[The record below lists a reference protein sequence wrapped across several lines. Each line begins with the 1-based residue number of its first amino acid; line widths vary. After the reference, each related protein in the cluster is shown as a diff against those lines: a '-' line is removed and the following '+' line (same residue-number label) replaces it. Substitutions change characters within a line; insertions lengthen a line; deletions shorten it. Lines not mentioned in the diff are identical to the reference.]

1 MNIELPYGKQ
11 QLSLTFDSD
20 EQQFMLLEPKEPPN
34 DAIRLALAAPIGSP
48 RLHEMVRSGQT
59 VAIVTS
65 DITRTCPTHLL
76 LPALMD
82 ELTEAGI
89 KDEDV
94 QLIFALG
101 SHRAHT
107 AEEKTKLAGP
117 EMASRLSLLD
127 SDPRQTVFVGTTSR
141 GTRIEA
147 FTPVVE
153 ADFRIALGNVEP
165 HYFAGYSG
173 GSKAV
178 VPGVCSLTT
187 IQDNHA
193 MMVQERAS
201 AGVLDGNPVR
211 EDLEEGAAL
220 IGLDYILNVIV
231 DANHRVIAAAAGHPV
246 EAHRWLC
253 QVLDYH
259 RKVPVKQQAD
269 IVIVSAGGFPK
280 DLNLYQAQKALE
292 NAAAAVRPGG
302 CIVWLA
308 ECPDGLGNPVFEEWL
323 VGATADDIL
332 TRIQQRFVL
341 GGHKAAA
348 IATVLKKAS
357 VTLVSSLPPELI
369 EDCGLRPFADFD
381 LALEAALGDAG
392 PDPVITVIPSGSAV
406 LPATRVPPSANL
418 EDVVAAQ

>member
-1 MNIELPYGKQ
+1 MEFKLPYGQQ
-11 QLSLTFDSD
+11 QLNLTLEGDG
-20 EQQFMLLEPKEPPN
+20 QQFMLLEPNEPPY
-34 DAIRLALAAPIGSP
+34 DLVRLSLAAPIGSP
-48 RLHEMVRSGQT
+48 RLRELVQPGQT

-65 DITRTCPTHLL
+65 DITRTCPSHLL
-76 LPALMD
+76 LPAVMD
-82 ELTEAGI
+82 ELAEAGI

-101 SHRAHT
+101 SHRSHT
-107 AEEKTKLAGP
+107 AEERIKLTGR
-117 EMASRLSLLD
+117 EMAARLTLLD
-127 SDPRQTVFVGTTSR
+127 SDPNQTVYVGTTSR

-147 FTPVVE
+147 FKPVVD

-173 GSKAV
+173 GSKAL
-178 VPGVCSLTT
+178 VPGVCSLAT

-193 MMVQERAS
+193 MMVHERAT

-220 IGLDYILNVIV
+220 IGLDYLLNVIV
-231 DANHRVIAAAAGHPV
+231 DANHSIIAAAAGHPF

-253 QVLDYH
+253 QVLDYQ
-259 RKVPVKQQAD
+259 RKVVVKQQAD
-269 IVIVSAGGFPK
+269 VVIVSAGGFPK
-280 DLNLYQAQKALE
+280 DLNLYQAQKALD

-308 ECPDGLGNPVFEEWL
+308 ECPDGLGNPIFEEWL
-323 VGATADDIL
+323 VGAAADDIL
-332 TRIQQRFVL
+332 ARIQERFVL

-357 VTLVSSLPPELI
+357 VILVSSLPPALVEA
-369 EDCGLRPFADFD
+369 CGLRPYEDFD
-381 LALEAALGDAG
+381 LALKAALADAG
-392 PDPVITVIPSGSAV
+392 PDPVITLIPSGSAV
-406 LPATRVPPSANL
+406 LPATRITPLAISEGVRAR
-418 EDVVAAQ
+418 